1 MTSIQRLRRLRNLF
15 VLQRLGALQ
24 RDEQGAALTEVV
36 MCLPFFI
43 LVFGGL
49 MNLGLVGQQSVA
61 TKHVAAHDMWA
72 QVYNEG
78 ANNALR
84 MSPRTQLPETT
95 NLDSVQGFA
104 ALGGDIAAMASGH
117 WGEAWFHAELA
128 PVLTLGQI
136 DYDAH
141 SHDAARRL
149 KQHMKPPHEMTGHI
163 LGGTSEGRRPVLAQI
178 ATNDNLIDGNLTNPG
193 GNMLQWLLTSV
204 LQATGGVPGA
214 FAAIRYGDQ
223 DGVASHQ
230 VSLYGGRLAPTF
242 YARYSAMLS
251 PHPTRSGEGGG
262 GSGEEVFDLN
272 DPRGQW
278 GLYYVAAQTTNNYRW
293 VYNMMNVQFDEAE
306 TQSTATRYEA
316 GQ

>member
-1 MTSIQRLRRLRNLF
+1 MKRYLRLRNLMERSGLHVF
-15 VLQRLGALQ
+15 E

-61 TKHVAAHDMWA
+61 TKHVAAHDMWT
-72 QVYNEG
+72 QVYHEG

-84 MSPRTQLPETT
+84 MSPRTQLPELD
-95 NLDSVQGFA
+95 NLGSVQGIA

-117 WGEAWFHAELA
+117 WGEAWFHTELA

-136 DYDAH
+136 DYDSH
-141 SHDAARRL
+141 SHEAARRL
-149 KQHMKPPHEMTGHI
+149 QQHMKPPHQMTGHI
-163 LGGTSEGRRPVLAQI
+163 LGGTDEGRRPVLAQI
-178 ATNDNLIDGNLTNPG
+178 ATNDNLIDDNLINPG

-204 LQATGGVPGA
+204 LQFSGGVPGA

-223 DGVASHQ
+223 DGMASHQ
-230 VSLYGGRLAPTF
+230 VSLYGGRLTPTF
-242 YARYSAMLS
+242 SARYSAMLS
-251 PHPTRSGEGGG
+251 PHPTRSGEEGGT
-262 GSGEEVFDLN
+262 SGEEVFDLN

-293 VYNMMNVQFDEAE
+293 VYNMMNVQFDEDE